1 MAAKGMKGLLAWC
14 KKNTEGYRD
23 VNVTN
28 MSSSW
33 KDGLAFC
40 ALLHKFH
47 PELIDFNSLSKENVL
62 YNNNLAFGI
71 AEELGIAPFLD
82 AEDMAN
88 MKVPDRLSVMTY
100 LSQYYNYFKDCK
112 PVEPSGQHV
121 VVNPVNQTKPLDSTK
136 KSNDEN
142 VCHIC
147 GKKVHLVQRYLEDG
161 KLYHRTCHR
170 NSSLDK
176 IRGKNYFIHRES
188 NEKATNAVTD
198 LAGGKSNPQV
208 MALPKIDAV
217 GGLKEAQPPKVGA
230 NRLDVKD
237 VPTKGEK
244 HKGPVIQKELS
255 DESNKTTIPLPKPR
269 VKTLPTSAKTVGKT
283 KVVEAS
289 QSSSDEDYDDTLNPF
304 GSDSE
309 DEDTLSSTS
318 SEEDTNPFGSST
330 GTTNVPKCEN
340 EVAIKQESES
350 EIEGNPFGDDDI
362 DEVES
367 EGYGNPFG
375 EDNDEDESSPSTEA
389 KPRRSERFNPFSK
402 ESINEETAASKSKGA
417 LKKAPP
423 RPPSLPAQK
432 ALPKSHKKAP
442 APPPPTRKNETTEK
456 MVKMNRENERDAR
469 FPQAKSVRIY
479 QRPLSPKSPSQKM
492 DRFKL
497 RRLSTPKT
505 RAAPGYGHPLVKR
518 KVHITMTEE
527 EITTELKVLDIKLTD
542 YETKGVKLEEML
554 RYAMNKEVEWTREE
568 DELLNEWFDLV
579 NKKNI
584 LLRDESDLVF
594 QLQQQKLEQE
604 HADIEFE
611 LRKLLNKPD
620 SAKTEKDKQDEEEL
634 LQKLVEVVER
644 RNVIINSIEEERVK
658 EAEEDS
664 MYEQMQWMRNH
675 PSKKKKKNKVK
686 KMFSKKEKKGKKEK
700 ESDHS

>member
-1 MAAKGMKGLLAWC
+1 MKGLLAWC

-47 PELIDFNSLSKENVL
+47 PELIDFDSLSKENVL
-62 YNNNLAFGI
+62 YNNKLAFGI

-88 MKVPDRLSVMTY
+88 MKVPDKLSVMTY
-100 LSQYYNYFKDCK
+100 LSQYYNCFKDCK
-112 PVEPSGQHV
+112 PAEPSDQLV
-121 VVNPVNQTKPLDSTK
+121 VVNPANQSNAVESPR
-136 KSNDEN
+136 KSKDEN

-161 KLYHRTCHR
+161 KLYHRTCYR
-170 NSSLDK
+170 NSSLDQ
-176 IRGKNYFIHRES
+176 IRGKNYFVHHES
-188 NEKATNAVTD
+188 KEKGTKTVTD
-198 LAGGKSNPQV
+198 LDSTGSKKNSQSVVSKTNH
-208 MALPKIDAV
+208 AV
-217 GGLKEAQPPKVGA
+217 GG
-230 NRLDVKD
+230 
-237 VPTKGEK
+237 
-244 HKGPVIQKELS
+244 
-255 DESNKTTIPLPKPR
+255 SNKVTQSGTTKQHENPILSNELPKEPNKASMPLPKPR
-269 VKTLPTSAKTVGKT
+269 IKTLPTSAKASGKT
-283 KVVEAS
+283 TAAQAS
-289 QSSSDEDYDDTLNPF
+289 QSTSDEEYDDSLNPF
-304 GSDSE
+304 GSDSD

-318 SEEDTNPFGSST
+318 SEEDTNPFGSPAT
-330 GTTNVPKCEN
+330 AIDAPAAHEN
-340 EVAIKQESES
+340 MDSEKQESES
-350 EIEGNPFGDDDI
+350 ENEGNPFGDDDI
-362 DEVES
+362 DEVEN

-375 EDNDEDESSPSTEA
+375 DCDEKNEPPPPKET
-389 KPRRSERFNPFSK
+389 KQRQPERVNPFSK
-402 ESINEETAASKSKGA
+402 DSPEEETTTIRNKAQI
-417 LKKAPP
+417 KKAPP
-423 RPPSLPAQK
+423 RPPSLPAGTQK
-432 ALPKSHKKAP
+432 QPPKTHKKAP
-442 APPPPTRKNETTEK
+442 APPPPTWKNESTEK
-456 MVKMNRENERDAR
+456 MVKMNRQNERDTK
-469 FPQAKSVRIY
+469 FPQAKSARAY

-518 KVHITMTEE
+518 KVHITMTED

-554 RYAMNKEVEWTREE
+554 RYAMNEDVEWTKEE

-579 NKKNI
+579 NKKNV

-664 MYEQMQWMRNH
+664 MYEQMKWMGHH
-675 PSKKKKKNKVK
+675 PSKKKKNKVK
-686 KMFSKKEKKGKKEK
+686 KMFSKKEKKEKKK
-700 ESDHS
+700 GTGQS